1 MILGI
6 FLFVFLLCPAF
17 SSSSTLFEKDCS
29 RFGGRVL
36 KHQCVLS
43 SHLNETIIGIDLS
56 NSNLSRLP
64 DSVYSKDLLFL
75 YIFGNPEMK
84 PLESLCSC
92 TSLTRLL
99 LDSAAKCPGGHYS
112 WNSTDSLL
120 NGTIRVCENQLDFCR
135 TSSRDL
141 SCPSNSACVFNGPG
155 CFNCLCLSDYFG
167 FRCLSHGTF
176 PTIIFVLST
185 LGVMIVICGLLLLYR
200 LTGRQAAYQEVPS
213 QEI

>member
-1 MILGI
+1 M
-6 FLFVFLLCPAF
+6 
-17 SSSSTLFEKDCS
+17 SS
-29 RFGGRVL
+29 R
-36 KHQCVLS
+36 
-43 SHLNETIIGIDLS
+43 IDLS

-75 YIFGNPEMK
+75 YIDCEPRFFSF
-84 PLESLCSC
+84 LE
-92 TSLTRLL
+92 
-99 LDSAAKCPGGHYS
+99 
-112 WNSTDSLL
+112 
-120 NGTIRVCENQLDFCR
+120 I
-135 TSSRDL
+135 DL